1 MTRPPRPSRGAPDV
15 SSPTSV
21 LNEPGLRTLRPLRL
35 TSTPMRSCS
44 ARPLLLIDVDGVVS
58 LFGFAHPPPAGLV
71 PTAVEGV
78 PHLISAHAGALLK
91 RLSAT
96 FECVW
101 CSGWEE
107 RAEEHLPR
115 LLGLPGGWPHLSFA
129 PEPGAQAR
137 HWKLGAIES
146 HAGPDRPLAWVD
158 DAFDDELRPMG
169 RRTPRADPAGA
180 HRAGGR
186 VARGARHEA
195 GGLGAAAVSRRSGT
209 SGGRRSRSGR
219 PAVPMPAETYMCRP
233 RSTTWPAR

>member
-1 MTRPPRPSRGAPDV
+1 
-15 SSPTSV
+15 
-21 LNEPGLRTLRPLRL
+21 
-35 TSTPMRSCS
+35 MRSCS

-158 DAFDDELRPMG
+158 DAFDASCDEWVAG
-169 RRTPRADPAGA
+169 RRAPTLLVRTEPA
-180 HRAGGR
+180 AGLR
-186 VARGARHEA
+186 EEHVTVLEEWARR
-195 GGLGAAAVSRRSGT
+195 L
-209 SGGRRSRSGR
+209 
-219 PAVPMPAETYMCRP
+219 
-233 RSTTWPAR
+233 